1 MHDIALILKASE
13 FAAQKHQGQRRKNG
27 DVPYINHPLGVA
39 RSLAEEGG
47 IADVTVLA
55 AALLHDTLEDTD
67 TTFDELVSEFG
78 GDIANV
84 VREVTDD
91 KSLQK
96 ADRKRHQVEHA
107 RVLTLPARLVKL
119 ADKLYNLRDLATL
132 PPPNWDASRVQGYFC
147 WAHAVVAAI
156 GPVHAPLCRALDTVF
171 ASQLQVGGKSFRA
184 VPADAAVRERA
195 LQDYYQQM
203 SRLRD

>member
-1 MHDIALILKASE
+1 MHDLALILKASE
-13 FAAQKHQGQRRKNG
+13 FAAQKHRKQRRKNG

-47 IADVTVLA
+47 IADVTVLT

-67 TTFDELVSEFG
+67 TSFDELVREFG
-78 GDIANV
+78 GDIASV

-91 KSLQK
+91 TTLQK

-119 ADKLYNLRDLATL
+119 ADKLYNLRDLVNL
-132 PPPNWDASRVQGYFC
+132 PPANWDAARVQGYFC
-147 WAHAVVAAI
+147 WAHAVVAVI
-156 GPVHAPLCRALDTVF
+156 GPANAPLWRAIETVF

-184 VPADAAVRERA
+184 VPADAGARDA
-195 LQDYYQQM
+195 MLKAYYQQM
-203 SRLRD
+203 SRLDD